1 MREVHQV
8 TAGRKQRGL
17 LQKLA
22 RVLVPVGV
30 VASLTTGAAQG
41 AQPATELIS
50 VTPGGASADEVA
62 AFGRP
67 QWSANGRVVFTSA
80 SSKLVPGDTNGR
92 RDVFVRDLATGTT
105 TLVSTGLNGLPANN
119 DSDDASISADGR
131 YVAFGSLASNLVAGD
146 TNSFSDVFLRDLETG
161 TTTRLSVPPG
171 GGQAN
176 GHSALGSPAM
186 ISANGRFVA
195 FSSIAQ
201 NLAPGKPDFTREVY
215 VADREAG
222 TVVRASVPQGGGW
235 ENGASDAASV
245 SNDGVVAFQSAAS
258 NLVANDGNGARDV
271 FLRDTSAGT
280 TLLVSH
286 APTGETANGAS
297 SAGLPGITPDG
308 AHVVFTSAASN
319 LVSDDT
325 NLAGD
330 VFLYDRASD
339 AFTLVSTGDGGSPA
353 KGTSTDPSVSDDG
366 RWVAFASF
374 AANLVPGDLDG
385 TTDIF
390 VRDVRAGV
398 TERASVTEAGDDP
411 NGISQ
416 LPTISPDGAELAF
429 ASKASN
435 LVPADGTGWD
445 LFAHR
450 VETDREPPSITCPAP
465 DGAWQADNVTIAC
478 TAADPASGLQDPADA
493 SFTLATSV
501 DAGTET
507 ADAATDARSVC
518 DVAGNCA
525 AAGPVGPFRIDRRP
539 PAISVSTPADGAVVT
554 RGAVL
559 SPVYA
564 CIDGGSGTATCAG
577 PAGPLDTATAGLHQ
591 FTITATDA
599 VGNRSSLTSGYWV
612 GGGYDWRGFSTPP
625 LTHVRAGRPIPVA
638 FSLGGNFGDHVVAPG
653 YPRSAPIACGSTDVP
668 AGGDPVRMLGGGVR
682 YFRWWGRYVLVWQTD
697 RAWAGTCRAFILKL
711 DDGSTHAFVV
721 RFDKSCRGGVWVWP
735 PASKIASKVRTW
747 RTS

>member
-1 MREVHQV
+1 M
-8 TAGRKQRGL
+8 TAARKQRGL
-17 LQKLA
+17 LRKLT
-22 RVLVPVGV
+22 RVLAAV
-30 VASLTTGAAQG
+30 VAASLTTGAAQG
-41 AQPATELIS
+41 AQPATQLVS
-50 VTPGGASADEVA
+50 VTTSGASADEVG

-67 QWSANGRVVFTSA
+67 QWSANGRVVFTSTSA
-80 SSKLVPGDTNGR
+80 NLVPGDTNAH

-105 TLVSTGLNGLPANN
+105 TLVSTGLNGAPANN

-146 TNSFSDVFLRDLETG
+146 TNGFSDVFIRDLQTG
-161 TTTRLSVPPG
+161 TTTRLSMPPG
-171 GGQAN
+171 AGQAN
-176 GHSALGSPAM
+176 GHSGLGSPAM

-195 FSSIAQ
+195 FSSTAQ

-215 VADREAG
+215 VADRDAG
-222 TVVRASVPQGGGW
+222 TVVRASVPQAGGW

-245 SNDGVVAFQSAAS
+245 SNDGVVAFQSTAS

-271 FLRDTSAGT
+271 FLRDTAAGT

-286 APTGETANGAS
+286 APTGEAANGAS
-297 SAGLPGITPDG
+297 TAGLPGITPDG
-308 AHVVFTSAASN
+308 AHVVFASAASN
-319 LVSDDT
+319 LVPDDT

-339 AFTLVSTGDGGSPA
+339 AFTLVSAGDGGAPA

-374 AANLVPGDLDG
+374 AANLVPGDADG

-390 VRDVRAGV
+390 VREVSAGV
-398 TERASVTEAGDDP
+398 TVRASVTDAGEDP

-416 LPTISPDGAELAF
+416 LPTLSPDGAEVAF
-429 ASKASN
+429 GSKASN
-435 LVPADGTGWD
+435 LVPADGAGWD

-450 VETDREPPSITCPAP
+450 VESDREPPSVTCAAP
-465 DGAWQADNVTIAC
+465 DGAWHADNMTIAC
-478 TAADPASGLQDPADA
+478 TASDAGSGLADPADA

-501 DAGTET
+501 AAGTET
-507 ADAATDARSVC
+507 ADAATDSRSVC
-518 DVAGNCA
+518 DAAGNCA
-525 AAGPVGPFRIDRRP
+525 TAGPVGPVRIDRRA
-539 PAISVSTPADGAVVT
+539 PAISVSTPADGSVVA

-559 SPVYA
+559 NPVYA

-577 PAGPLDTATAGLHQ
+577 PAGPLDTATAGAHQ

-599 VGNRSSLTSGYWV
+599 AGNRSSLTVGYSV
-612 GGGYDWRGFSTPP
+612 GAGYKWGGFSTPP
-625 LTHVRAGRPIPVA
+625 LTHVHAGRPMPVA
-638 FSLGGNFGDHVVAPG
+638 FSLGGNFGDHVVAAGSPS
-653 YPRSAPIACGSTDVP
+653 SAPVTCGSTDVP
-668 AGGDPVRMLGGGVR
+668 AGSDPVRMLGGGAH

-721 RFDKSCRGGVWVWP
+721 QFDRSCRGSVWGWHGT
-735 PASKIASKVRTW
+735 S
-747 RTS
+747 RTSKLASTGRISTIS

>member
-1 MREVHQV
+1 V
-8 TAGRKQRGL
+8 
-17 LQKLA
+17 
-22 RVLVPVGV
+22 
-30 VASLTTGAAQG
+30 
-41 AQPATELIS
+41 
-50 VTPGGASADEVA
+50 SADEVF

-80 SSKLVPGDTNGR
+80 SAKLVPGDTNGR

-105 TLVSTGLNGLPANN
+105 MLVTTGLNGAPANN
-119 DSDDASISADGR
+119 DSDDASISAGGR

-146 TNSFSDVFLRDLETG
+146 TNGFSDVFVRDLDAG
-161 TTTRLSVPPG
+161 TTTRVSLPPG

-195 FSSIAQ
+195 FSSTAQ

-235 ENGASDAASV
+235 ANGASDAASV
-245 SNDGVVAFQSAAS
+245 SNDGVVVFQSAAS

-271 FLRDTSAGT
+271 FLRDTAAGT
-280 TLLVSH
+280 TMLVSH
-286 APTGETANGAS
+286 TPAGDAVNGAS
-297 SAGLPGITPDG
+297 TAGLPGITPDG
-308 AHVVFTSAASN
+308 AHVVFASAASN
-319 LVSDDT
+319 VVSDDT

-339 AFTLVSTGDGGSPA
+339 AFTLVSAGDGGAPA

-390 VRDVRAGV
+390 VRDIHAGV

-416 LPTISPDGAELAF
+416 LPTLSPDGAEVAF

-435 LVPADGTGWD
+435 LVSADGAGWD
-445 LFAHR
+445 LFAHH
-450 VETDREPPSITCPAP
+450 VESDSEPPSITCPAP
-465 DGAWQADNVTIAC
+465 DGAWHAANVTIAC
-478 TAADPASGLQDPADA
+478 TAADASSGLADPTDA
-493 SFTLATSV
+493 SFTLSTSV

-507 ADAATDARSVC
+507 ADAATDAHSVC

-525 AAGPVGPFRIDRRP
+525 DSGSVGPFRVDRRP
-539 PAISVSTPADGAVVT
+539 PAISVSTPADGAVVS
-554 RGAVL
+554 RGAVIN
-559 SPVYA
+559 PVYA
-564 CIDGGSGTATCAG
+564 CVDGGSGTATCAG
-577 PAGPLDTATAGLHQ
+577 PSGPLDTETPGYHP
-591 FTITATDA
+591 FTITASDA
-599 VGNRSSLTSGYWV
+599 VGNGSSLTSGYWV
-612 GGGYDWRGFSTPP
+612 GYSWGGFRTPP
-625 LTHVRAGRPIPVA
+625 LAHVHAGRVIPVA
-638 FSLGGNFGDHVVAPG
+638 FSLGGFFGDHVVATG
-653 YPRSAPIACGSTDVP
+653 YPRSAAVTCGSTDVP
-668 AGGDPVRMLGGGVR
+668 AGGDPAWLLGGGVR
-682 YFRWWGRYVLVWQTD
+682 YIRWWGRYVLIWKTD

-711 DDGSTHAFVV
+711 DDGSAHSFVV
-721 RFDKSCRGGVWVWP
+721 QFDRSGRGTVRPCPPTWP
-735 PASKIASKVRTW
+735 TSKIASMA
-747 RTS
+747 RTSMTS

>member
-1 MREVHQV
+1 M

-17 LQKLA
+17 LGTLA
-22 RVLVPVGV
+22 RLLVPVGV

-50 VTPGGASADEVA
+50 VTPQGASADEVG

-67 QWSANGRVVFTSA
+67 QWSANGRVVFTSTSA
-80 SSKLVPGDTNGR
+80 NLVPGDTNGR

-146 TNSFSDVFLRDLETG
+146 SNGFSDVFVRDLETG
-161 TTTRLSVPPG
+161 TTTRLSMPPG

-195 FSSIAQ
+195 FSSTAQ
-201 NLAPGKPDFTREVY
+201 NLAPSKPDFTREVY
-215 VADREAG
+215 VADRDAG

-245 SNDGVVAFQSAAS
+245 SNDGVVVFQSAAS

-271 FLRDTSAGT
+271 FVRDTAAGT

-297 SAGLPGITPDG
+297 TAGLPGITPDG
-308 AHVVFTSAASN
+308 THVVFASSASN
-319 LVSDDT
+319 LVPDDT

-339 AFTLVSTGDGGSPA
+339 AFTLVSTGDGGAPA

-374 AANLVPGDLDG
+374 AANIVPGDGDG

-390 VRDVRAGV
+390 VRDLSAGV
-398 TERASVTEAGDDP
+398 TQRASVTDAGDDP

-416 LPTISPDGAELAF
+416 LPTLSPDGAEVAF
-429 ASKASN
+429 GSKASN
-435 LVPADGTGWD
+435 LVPADGAAWD

-450 VETDREPPSITCPAP
+450 VESDGEPPSITCPDA
-465 DGAWQADNVTIAC
+465 DGAWHAGNATITC
-478 TAADPASGLQDPADA
+478 TASDAASGLADPADA

-507 ADAATDARSVC
+507 ADAATDTRSVC

-525 AAGPVGPFRIDRRP
+525 VAGPVRPFRIDRRA

-554 RGAVL
+554 RGAVVN
-559 SPVYA
+559 PVYA

-577 PAGPLDTATAGLHQ
+577 PAGPLDTATPGHHQ

-599 VGNRSSLTSGYWV
+599 AGNSSSLTSGYWV
-612 GGGYDWRGFSTPP
+612 DGGYTWGGFFTRP
-625 LTHVRAGRPIPVA
+625 LTHAHAGRVIPVA

-653 YPRSAPIACGSTDVP
+653 YPVSAPVTCGSADVP
-668 AGGDPVRMLGGGVR
+668 AGGDPVRLVGGGVH
-682 YFRWWGRYVLVWQTD
+682 YFRWWGRYVLLWQTD

-721 RFDKSCRGGVWVWP
+721 RFDRSCRGSVWAWP
-735 PASKIASKVRTW
+735 PTSQPSKIASMGRIST
-747 RTS
+747 TS